1 MADRPI
7 LFSAPMVRA
16 LLDGRKT
23 QTRRVLK
30 PQPDWLPE
38 VHSTRNGNGPFF
50 WPVGAL
56 GQQCGRP
63 VLAKEARYAVGDR
76 LWVRETW
83 CEGFDYDED
92 DKPLNCDSGPRI
104 FYAASECPR
113 WYDTDAD
120 EWRDSPKWRPSIFM
134 RRAASRLTL
143 TVTDVRV
150 ERLQDISEEDAQ
162 AEGRAPCS
170 RCGDCGWVNSGPDGG
185 WQCTEHLCGAP
196 DREWYAE
203 LWDSINGPGA
213 WKENPWVVAVSFAV
227 GRHNIDAPDL
237 PEGVWDKCGKLF
249 YTCLSCGQATE
260 LDGELEGFDP
270 AVAYCGGSPRCI
282 P

>member
-38 VHSTRNGNGPFF
+38 VRSTRNGNGPFF

-150 ERLQDISEEDAQ
+150 ERLQDISEEDAI
-162 AEGRAPCS
+162 AEGIEH
-170 RCGDCGWVNSGPDGG
+170 VTTTNSGHFYRNFQNPD
-185 WQCTEHLCGAP
+185 CPLMAYGAY
-196 DREWYAE
+196 RS
-203 LWDSINGPGA
+203 LWDSINGDGA
-213 WKENPWVVAVSFAV
+213 WEANPWVTAISFSI
-227 GRHNIDAPDL
+227 RHGNID
-237 PEGVWDKCGKLF
+237 
-249 YTCLSCGQATE
+249 Q
-260 LDGELEGFDP
+260 
-270 AVAYCGGSPRCI
+270 
-282 P
+282 

>member
-16 LLDGRKT
+16 LLAGIKT
-23 QTRRVLK
+23 QTRRALR

-38 VHSTRNGNGPFF
+38 VHSTRNDNGPFF

-63 VLAKEARYAVGDR
+63 VLASEARYVVGDR
-76 LWVRETW
+76 LWVREA
-83 CEGFDYDED
+83 FSYSFAVKD
-92 DKPLNCDSGPRI
+92 DVEARHLMPVWYWADSDPDHGDWSKPKPSI
-104 FYAASECPR
+104 HMPR
-113 WYDTDAD
+113 W
-120 EWRDSPKWRPSIFM
+120 
-134 RRAASRLTL
+134 ASRLTL

-150 ERLQDISEEDAQ
+150 ERLQDISEDDAQ

-203 LWDSINGPGA
+203 LWDSINGPDA
-213 WKENPWVVAVSFAV
+213 WEANPWVVAVSFDV
-227 GRHNIDAPDL
+227 ERRNIDA
-237 PEGVWDKCGKLF
+237 EGL
-249 YTCLSCGQATE
+249 A
-260 LDGELEGFDP
+260 
-270 AVAYCGGSPRCI
+270 
-282 P
+282 